1 MASLRAALIAL
12 QAICLALNIA
22 PIASHVISK
31 NLPAVVLLL
40 LFELM
45 NLKGIVDVSVWGGD
59 DYLTAWDGKG
69 WCDIM
74 IRVETIA
81 FVGCYSTLFCI
92 LLNLFLIFMVNKAT
106 IWWFSHFKIR
116 IGIEIFCSIIFPLI
130 IMAASQAAISQRYS
144 IYQMDGCTIALSK
157 DGVSI
162 LTFFFWIFF
171 WCFLDVC
178 LTIGTVILFF
188 KKRKTAKNILV
199 CTNSGMSMR
208 KFMRLLV
215 FCLTLLAILIL
226 TCLYLGFQLR
236 ETSSQ
241 FFSSEYHSKM
251 FSQMVLRF
259 AHESSLDIIKWIF
272 VCCSFIGFLAFG
284 TGKDAME
291 MYIGVLEKLP
301 YGYHIVSTGRKLKS
315 RWDDTAKKSYITKH
329 FTLSSPAKSTATT
342 FVAGTSDLDTFEK
355 KEDLVINSNYSET
368 SSPTETVAPKN
379 EDTEFDLYNDPVLL
393 NVLKDEEEQMRA
405 ENKFSDLEAGYND
418 YRYSP

>member
-1 MASLRAALIAL
+1 MACLRAAFIAL

-22 PIASHVISK
+22 PIAWHISNR

-45 NLKGIVDVSVWGGD
+45 NLKGLVDVSVWGGD
-59 DYLTAWDGKG
+59 NYLTAWNGKG

-106 IWWFSHFKIR
+106 IWWFSHLKTR
-116 IGIEIFCSIIFPLI
+116 IGIEVFCSIIFPLI

-144 IYQMDGCTIALSK
+144 IYQMDGCTIAMSK

-162 LTFFFWIFF
+162 LVFFFWIFF

-178 LTIGTVILFF
+178 LTVGTVILFF
-188 KKRKTAKNILV
+188 RKRKTAKNILV

-208 KFMRLLV
+208 KFMRLLL

-226 TCLYLGFQLR
+226 TCLYLGLQLR
-236 ETSSQ
+236 ENDAEFYSSQ
-241 FFSSEYHSKM
+241 YHSKM

-259 AHESSLDIIKWIF
+259 AHESSLDIIKWVFI
-272 VCCSFIGFLAFG
+272 CCSFIGFLAFG

-291 MYIGVLEKLP
+291 MYTNVLEKLP
-301 YGYHIVSTGRKLKS
+301 YGYHIVSTGRKWK
-315 RWDDTAKKSYITKH
+315 RKCDEKAKENYITRH

-342 FVAGTSDLDTFEK
+342 FVAGTSNLDAFEK
-355 KEDLVINSNYSET
+355 KEDLSTNLNYSET
-368 SSPTETVAPKN
+368 SSPSETVAPQT
-379 EDTEFDLYNDPVLL
+379 EDAEFDLYNDPDLL
-393 NVLKDEEEQMRA
+393 NVLKEEEEQLKE
-405 ENKFSDLEAGYND
+405 ENKLHDLEANYD
-418 YRYSP
+418 QYISSP